1 MRRRRFLLATPPAL
15 AGALLLGRAAP
26 AKATLAEALD
36 LDTLVARADDIVVAQ
51 ATGHGSRWQGR
62 RIVTDVT
69 LRVLDALEGGLAPGA
84 SFEVCTFG
92 GAVGDVGMQIAGEA
106 VLEDGEEYVLFLR
119 CWHGTRRP
127 VGMAQGALPVRE
139 IAGTPTVHPGGG
151 GLSLVRR
158 TPEGT
163 LSSAAPALEAPTPLD
178 ELLAAIRARL

>member
-1 MRRRRFLLATPPAL
+1 MAPMRRRRFLLATPPAL

-84 SFEVCTFG
+84 SPGLSSTS
-92 GAVGDVGMQIAGEA
+92 
-106 VLEDGEEYVLFLR
+106 
-119 CWHGTRRP
+119 
-127 VGMAQGALPVRE
+127 VRE
-139 IAGTPTVHPGGG
+139 H
-151 GLSLVRR
+151 
-158 TPEGT
+158 T
-163 LSSAAPALEAPTPLD
+163 LRDSERS
-178 ELLAAIRARL
+178 RAVAHSCV